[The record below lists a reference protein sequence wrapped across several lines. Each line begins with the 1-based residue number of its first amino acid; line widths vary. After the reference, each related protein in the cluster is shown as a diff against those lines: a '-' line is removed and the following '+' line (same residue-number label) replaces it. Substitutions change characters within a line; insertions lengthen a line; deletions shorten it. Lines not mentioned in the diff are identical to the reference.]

1 MRPLLSHH
9 VCRRSS
15 GTRIFVL
22 VIIYEILTLMDLPQF
37 VTLSVVRHRAEV
49 VLVTLIVMTPSR
61 CRTPMQYEYAPVPTP
76 LT

>member
-1 MRPLLSHH
+1 
-9 VCRRSS
+9 
-15 GTRIFVL
+15 
-22 VIIYEILTLMDLPQF
+22 MDLPQF

-61 CRTPMQYEYAPVPTP
+61 RRTPMQYEYAPVPTP